1 MPAGLHWGVMSLDG
15 TWPSL
20 RDELD
25 LAAAL
30 YGRHG
35 RVMLDE
41 WLAHQLARTEDLAFG
56 REFSDHIDL
65 PGVRTADY
73 LHRRV
78 GTSAGT
84 LLGGIRFYGRDIGR
98 PFVEIIAH
106 SFTDLNRMRACVS
119 QEWSLFAP
127 RFLRVR
133 VSPGRLTGAGVVLD
147 ESVYAAP
154 YCEMVA
160 PRPTV
165 RLAPFNRVAAA
176 EAIVTERYR
185 RLDPGLAR
193 NITAATA
200 AELVEWHSHG
210 RLRAVHTPEGIVG
223 LLAVVPGRIDWMD
236 GDVINEEV
244 ISVEHRGHGY
254 AAAAQAAWAA
264 EPCRD
269 RRRLLIGT
277 IDRLNTASRKT
288 AEAAG
293 RRRVLDGVFISLPR
307 PCRAD

>member
-1 MPAGLHWGVMSLDG
+1 MSLDG
-15 TWPSL
+15 NWPSL

-30 YGRHG
+30 FGRRG

-41 WLAHQLARTEDLAFG
+41 WLAHQLARTEDRAFA

-65 PGVRTADY
+65 PGARTADY

-78 GTSAGT
+78 TTSAGT

-133 VSPGRLTGAGVVLD
+133 AAPGRLTGAGVILD

-154 YCEMVA
+154 YCEMGA
-160 PRPTV
+160 PRPNV
-165 RLAPFNRVAAA
+165 RLAPFDRVAAA
-176 EAIVTERYR
+176 ETMVMERYR
-185 RLDPGLAR
+185 RMDPELAR

-200 AELVEWHSHG
+200 AELDEWH
-210 RLRAVHTPEGIVG
+210 RRDQLRAIHTPEGVVG
-223 LLAVVPGRIDWMD
+223 LLAVVPGAIDWMD

-244 ISVEHRGHGY
+244 ISVEYRGHGY
-254 AAAAQAAWAA
+254 AAAGQAAWAA
-264 EPCRD
+264 APGRN
-269 RRRLLIGT
+269 RQRLLIGT
-277 IDRLNTASRKT
+277 IDRLNIASRKT

-293 RRRVLDGVFISLPR
+293 RKRVLDGVFVSLPR
-307 PCRAD
+307 LSRGPRAA